1 MSWFVAIL
9 GEQDSESLRFRTLTV
24 IKCDNLIYTA
34 SRVSFWKSGR
44 LKGVVL
50 AAGEGVRLLPITET
64 RSKHMVPIAGRP
76 IIEHVVRS
84 LTTSGVSELLVV
96 VGYKR
101 DILQGFLGDGGK
113 FGAKISYAVQPG
125 VLGTAHAIGMAED
138 FVGEEDFL
146 VIYGDLFTTPR
157 AIRRVLEI
165 YEAGGEKPT
174 LTVVPVPNPSSYGV
188 VSVIEDR
195 VKRIV
200 EKPEP
205 QEVPSNL
212 ANAGI
217 YIFGNEIFDAIK
229 STVKSER
236 GELEV
241 TDSINT
247 LTSKGIEFAVARIEQ
262 KDWMDMGCPWDVLEA
277 NRLCLTEL
285 EPSILGEIESGARLV
300 GQVFIDREA
309 RILSGAYVEGPT
321 YIGEDCEIGPNCLI
335 RPYTSLGK
343 DVKIGN
349 ACEVKNSIVMDATKI
364 PHNSYVGDSIIG
376 ESCNFGAGTIVANL
390 RLDDKSVKMIVKGKL
405 VDTKTRKFGVIVGDN
420 VRTGVNVSLMPGI
433 KIGSFSWIGPS
444 VVVCRDLPSGVIVTQ
459 KQELEQR
466 EIQR

>member
-1 MSWFVAIL
+1 
-9 GEQDSESLRFRTLTV
+9 
-24 IKCDNLIYTA
+24 
-34 SRVSFWKSGR
+34 

-64 RSKHMVPIAGRP
+64 KSKHMIPIAGRP
-76 IIEHVVRS
+76 IIEHIVRS
-84 LTTSGVSELLVV
+84 LTTNGVHELLVV
-96 VGYKR
+96 IGHKR
-101 DILQGFLGDGGK
+101 EVLQNFLGDGRK
-113 FGAKISYAVQPG
+113 FEAEISYAVQPS
-125 VLGTAHAIGMAED
+125 VLGTAHAIGMAEE

-146 VIYGDLFTTPR
+146 AIYGDLFTTPR
-157 AIRRVLEI
+157 AIHRVLET
-165 YEAGGEKPT
+165 YEAAGKKQT
-174 LTVVPVPNPSSYGV
+174 LTVVSVPNPSSYGV
-188 VSVIEDR
+188 VSVSEDK
-195 VKRIV
+195 VTRIV

-205 QEVPSNL
+205 QEVLSNL

-217 YIFGNEIFDAIK
+217 YIFGNEIFEAIK

-241 TDSINT
+241 IDSVNT

-262 KDWMDMGCPWDVLEA
+262 KDWVDMGCPWDVLEA
-277 NRLCLTEL
+277 NRLCLTAL
-285 EPSILGEIESGARLV
+285 EPSILGEVESGARLV
-300 GQVFIDREA
+300 GPVFIDREA

-321 YIGEDCEIGPNCLI
+321 YIGENCEIGPNCLI

-349 ACEVKNSIVMDATKI
+349 ACEVKNSIVMDGTKI

-376 ESCNFGAGTIVANL
+376 ENCNFGAGTIVANL
-390 RLDDKSVKMIVKGKL
+390 RLDDESVKMIVKGKL
-405 VDTKTRKFGVIVGDN
+405 VDTETKKLGVIVGDN
-420 VRTGVNVSLMPGI
+420 VRTGVNVSLMPGV
-433 KIGSFSWIGPS
+433 KIGSYSWIGPN
-444 VVVCRDLPSGVIVTQ
+444 VLVYRDLPSGVIVTQ

>member
-1 MSWFVAIL
+1 MSWFVVTF
-9 GEQDSESLRFRTLTV
+9 GEQDSENSRVRPLTV
-24 IKCDNLIYTA
+24 IECDNLIYAA

-44 LKGVVL
+44 LKGVIL
-50 AAGEGVRLLPITET
+50 AAGEGIRLLPITET

-76 IIEHVVRS
+76 IIEHIVRS
-84 LTTSGVSELLVV
+84 LTTSGVRELLVI
-96 VGYKR
+96 VGHKR
-101 DILQGFLGDGGK
+101 EVLQSFLGDGGR
-113 FGAKISYAVQPG
+113 FEAKISYTVQPG

-146 VIYGDLFTTPR
+146 AIYGDLFTTPR
-157 AIRRVLEI
+157 AIHRVLET
-165 YEAGGEKPT
+165 YEASGKKPT
-174 LTVVPVPNPSSYGV
+174 LTVIPVPNPSSYGV

-195 VKRIV
+195 VTNIV
-200 EKPEP
+200 EKPDP

-217 YIFGNEIFDAIK
+217 YVFGNEIFDAIK

-236 GELEV
+236 EELEV

-262 KDWMDMGCPWDVLEA
+262 KDWTDMGCPWDVLEA

-300 GQVFIDREA
+300 GPVFIDREA

-321 YIGEDCEIGPNCLI
+321 YIGESCEIGPNCLI

-343 DVKIGN
+343 DVKVGN

-376 ESCNFGAGTIVANL
+376 ENCNLGAGTIVANL
-390 RLDDKSVKMIVKGKL
+390 RLDDESVKMIVKGKL
-405 VDTKTRKFGVIVGDN
+405 VDTETKKLGVIIGDN

-433 KIGSFSWIGPS
+433 KIGSNSWIGPNI
-444 VVVCRDLPSGVIVTQ
+444 VVFRDLPSGVIVTQ

-466 EIQR
+466 EIQW